1 MKTKQALDALDKAIA
16 LIGTPR
22 QGKEEHEWTSLE
34 YAERTGMSQ
43 GGAKDLLA
51 KQARKGVVK
60 VRIGVIDGK
69 RMNIYSLVD

>member
-16 LIGTPR
+16 LIGTPTP
-22 QGKEEHEWTSLE
+22 GKEDHEWTSME
-34 YAERTGMSQ
+34 YADRTGMSQ

-51 KQARKGVVK
+51 KQARKGIIK

-69 RMNIYSLVD
+69 RMNIYSLAD